1 MITSTLRSIF
11 SDRIY
16 SFAHKTTF
24 IHSSILFQVDKRHG
38 YFHVCYLAGVH
49 TYEYIYIYYIYIK
62 RKREEEEQIRSGII
76 RRGRHPESIIDIMR
90 QKRER
95 REEACLTRGDARS
108 RTLDGIDE
116 RQ

>member
-1 MITSTLRSIF
+1 MFEIMRQMLDCRAWIFFAEKVSKWNRVSERYNVIVRVIQLSMITSTLRSIF

-49 TYEYIYIYYIYIK
+49 TYEYIYIYIIYI
-62 RKREEEEQIRSGII
+62 
-76 RRGRHPESIIDIMR
+76 
-90 QKRER
+90 
-95 REEACLTRGDARS
+95 
-108 RTLDGIDE
+108 
-116 RQ
+116 

>member
-1 MITSTLRSIF
+1 LLSRWGTHIQIHTL
-11 SDRIY
+11 
-16 SFAHKTTF
+16 
-24 IHSSILFQVDKRHG
+24 
-38 YFHVCYLAGVH
+38 
-49 TYEYIYIYYIYIK
+49 YIYIYLK

-95 REEACLTRGDARS
+95 ERCLTRGDARS

>member
-1 MITSTLRSIF
+1 M
-11 SDRIY
+11 
-16 SFAHKTTF
+16 FA
-24 IHSSILFQVDKRHG
+24 IALG
-38 YFHVCYLAGVH
+38 H
-49 TYEYIYIYYIYIK
+49 THTNTYIYIYIK

-90 QKRER
+90 QKRRREEQRER
-95 REEACLTRGDARS
+95 EEEACLTRGDARS

>member
-1 MITSTLRSIF
+1 M
-11 SDRIY
+11 
-16 SFAHKTTF
+16 FA
-24 IHSSILFQVDKRHG
+24 IALG
-38 YFHVCYLAGVH
+38 H
-49 TYEYIYIYYIYIK
+49 THTNTYIYIYIK

-95 REEACLTRGDARS
+95 EREETCLTRGDARF
-108 RTLDGIDE
+108 RTLDRIDE

>member
-1 MITSTLRSIF
+1 M
-11 SDRIY
+11 
-16 SFAHKTTF
+16 FA
-24 IHSSILFQVDKRHG
+24 IALG
-38 YFHVCYLAGVH
+38 H
-49 TYEYIYIYYIYIK
+49 THTNTYYIYIFIK

-90 QKRER
+90 QRRER
-95 REEACLTRGDARS
+95 EEEACLTRGDARS